1 MLVQGALETEGD
13 MPVHQGEQGVV
24 LTHADIGAGMES
36 GATLAHDD
44 GASRDQLATKGLH
57 TEHLG
62 LGIAPVSRRAAAF
75 FLCHDLAP

>member
-1 MLVQGALETEGD
+1 MLKTDKPSSGRFGNRSHTHGMLVQGALETEGD

-44 GASRDQLATKGLH
+44 RT
-57 TEHLG
+57 
-62 LGIAPVSRRAAAF
+62 
-75 FLCHDLAP
+75 FL